1 MEYNKNQPMTLPCRQ
16 IERNGR
22 VAPLPVYQTAGA
34 AAMDV
39 HAFLD
44 APVTIEPGCRALI
57 PTGLCYAVPQGYAML
72 LLARSGLSIKQ
83 GICLANSVGLIDSD
97 YRGEVQVGLL
107 NTSDTPFTVHD
118 GDRIA
123 QMLLT
128 AVPAFALE
136 VRDQLDDTARGAGG
150 FGSTKL

>member
-1 MEYNKNQPMTLPCRQ
+1 MTLPCRQ
-16 IERNGR
+16 VERNGR
-22 VAPLPVYQTAGA
+22 KAPLPAYQTAGA

-44 APVTIEPGCRALI
+44 EPVTIQPGCRALI
-57 PTGLCYAVPQGYAML
+57 PTGLCYAVPQGFAML

-107 NTSDTPFTVHD
+107 NTSNVPFTVHD

-123 QMLLT
+123 QFLLMG
-128 AVPAFALE
+128 VPKVE
-136 VRDQLDDTARGAGG
+136 VFQCDTLDETARGTGG
-150 FGSTKL
+150 FGSTGV

>member
-1 MEYNKNQPMTLPCRQ
+1 M
-16 IERNGR
+16 
-22 VAPLPVYQTAGA
+22 
-34 AAMDV
+34 
-39 HAFLD
+39 
-44 APVTIEPGCRALI
+44 RALSLAAGI
-57 PTGLCYAVPQGYAML
+57 KKGLIVCGYRAADISWAEIADSLPAGFAML

-107 NTSDTPFTVHD
+107 NTSNVPFTVHD

-128 AVPAFALE
+128 PVPAFALALQE
-136 VRDQLDDTARGAGG
+136 ELDETARGAGG
-150 FGSTKL
+150 FGSTKV

>member
-1 MEYNKNQPMTLPCRQ
+1 MKQYPYL
-16 IERNGR
+16 NGR
-22 VAPLPVYQTAGA
+22 TGRI
-34 AAMDV
+34 
-39 HAFLD
+39 AFGVFLF
-44 APVTIEPGCRALI
+44 
-57 PTGLCYAVPQGYAML
+57 AML

-107 NTSDTPFTVHD
+107 NTSNVPFTVHD

-128 AVPAFALE
+128 PVPAFALALQ
-136 VRDQLDDTARGAGG
+136 DQLDETARGAGG
-150 FGSTKL
+150 FGSTKV